1 MKDEIF
7 LLRSRGKSYREIS
20 KILNCSKATVNYYL
34 TEGGKA
40 KVLKRQQKNRP
51 DKRIKLRKKYRDLFN
66 SSCCVCGYSKCTGAL
81 HFHHLDPKTKKFTI
95 TDAVHGRVRA
105 TEEEIYEEIAKCI
118 LVCANCHAEIHLN
131 KYEIIID
138 QDYII

>member
-7 LLRSRGKSYREIS
+7 LLRSQGKSYREIS

-34 TEGGKA
+34 TEGGKD
-40 KVLKRQQKNRP
+40 KVLKRQQKTRP
-51 DKRIKLRKKYRDLFN
+51 DRRNTLRKKYRDFLN
-66 SSCCVCGYSKCTGAL
+66 GSCCKCGYSKCIDAL

-118 LVCANCHAEIHLN
+118 LICANCHAEIHSNEN
-131 KYEIIID
+131 KIVID
-138 QDYII
+138 HDYMI